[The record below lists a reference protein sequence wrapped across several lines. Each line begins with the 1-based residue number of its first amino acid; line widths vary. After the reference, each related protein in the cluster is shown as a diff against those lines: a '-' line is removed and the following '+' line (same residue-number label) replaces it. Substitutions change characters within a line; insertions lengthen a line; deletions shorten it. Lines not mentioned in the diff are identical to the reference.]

1 MTYITRREPRTD
13 TLGSGVYRVMAGK
26 STGLRQPMEQLKE
39 LEKDGRIRRFL
50 CHVLILRV
58 FAYIVA
64 QPASFFFI
72 LSLMVI
78 TVSMPLVAL
87 HVRNTG
93 SLPDLDAMRVRR
105 ENVGG
110 RARRRFD
117 SIAKLGD
124 YS

>member
-1 MTYITRREPRTD
+1 
-13 TLGSGVYRVMAGK
+13 MASK
-26 STGLRQPMEQLKE
+26 STGPRQPLEQLKE

-58 FAYIVA
+58 FAYIAA

-78 TVSMPLVAL
+78 TVSMPPVAL

-93 SLPDLDAMRVRR
+93 SLPDLDAMRVSRR
-105 ENVGG
+105 ERVGRSGRDREWENVRGYVG
-110 RARRRFD
+110 VLTSLQNVATSWRV
-117 SIAKLGD
+117 
-124 YS
+124 